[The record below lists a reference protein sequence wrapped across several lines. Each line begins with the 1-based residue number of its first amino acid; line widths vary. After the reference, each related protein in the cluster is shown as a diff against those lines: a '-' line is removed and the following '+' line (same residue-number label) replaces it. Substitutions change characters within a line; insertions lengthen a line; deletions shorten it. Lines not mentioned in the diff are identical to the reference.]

1 MPRWGYQNCPWRVE
15 DLFGV
20 SQPGKK
26 TKLFSLLE
34 KLSIGSKD
42 NRDVADDHSNKP
54 AIKTGAAVVGL
65 MDGTET
71 LARGVLSGVTGVFVQ
86 PVKGAMK
93 SGTKGFVKGFGKG
106 LVGAVAQP
114 VSGAVGMMGHMAAGA
129 SGGVRRRKNSLVY
142 PTALNLRKESDWR
155 ELHRL
160 MEYYG
165 HLVKN
170 C

>member
-1 MPRWGYQNCPWRVE
+1 
-15 DLFGV
+15 
-20 SQPGKK
+20 
-26 TKLFSLLE
+26 
-34 KLSIGSKD
+34 
-42 NRDVADDHSNKP
+42 
-54 AIKTGAAVVGL
+54 

-129 SGGVRRRKNSLVY
+129 RAVSSGRLQKNSLDY
-142 PTALNLRKESDWR
+142 PTALNLRKESDQR